1 MLVPLV
7 LTAGAD
13 AGIHKKMLG
22 SRASG
27 SGTITLIISNKK
39 VSDIRKIVKSLK
51 SSGLLIKGITQTL
64 ESETKEQRADSSVC
78 C

>member
-39 VSDIRKIVKSLK
+39 VRDIRKIVKSLK
-51 SSGLLIKGITQTL
+51 VL
-64 ESETKEQRADSSVC
+64 VFW
-78 C
+78 